1 MRLVHPQILPFLPS
15 LTSTDSVPSPQSSP
29 SLLIPP
35 LFLPAPHAQPGSSA
49 LMHHGTF
56 CSSESQC
63 DQPLRS
69 DRTATSLGNAMNRR
83 SASTG
88 ARSGARTQAKG
99 GHKRGGP
106 RRGGREGGF
115 LPLTGTITSTD
126 SEINGLRAEEAPK
139 HFSTTCEIRC
149 VKPCYR
155 YKLSPCSCSTPAMC

>member
-1 MRLVHPQILPFLPS
+1 MRLILPSPQILLPFLPS
-15 LTSTDSVPSPQSSP
+15 LASTDPVPSPQSSP

-69 DRTATSLGNAMNRR
+69 DRTATSLGNAVHRR
-83 SASTG
+83 PCLYRGPFRGKDAG
-88 ARSGARTQAKG
+88 EGWRTKE
-99 GHKRGGP
+99 
-106 RRGGREGGF
+106 RRKGGF

-126 SEINGLRAEEAPK
+126 SEISGLRAEEAAK

-155 YKLSPCSCSTPAMC
+155 YKLSPCSCSTRGVMC